1 MKLTKTFL
9 TSALLGAS
17 FYSIH
22 STAWANT
29 QETQL
34 QQAVAATEKGD
45 FQTALQL
52 LNPLAQQGNAKA
64 QNDLGWTYEQKQDYV
79 EAVAWYRKAA

>member
-34 QQAVAATEKGD
+34 QQAVAATEKVI
-45 FQTALQL
+45 F
-52 LNPLAQQGNAKA
+52 
-64 QNDLGWTYEQKQDYV
+64 KQHFNC
-79 EAVAWYRKAA
+79 

>member
-22 STAWANT
+22 STAWANI

-34 QQAVAATEKGD
+34 QQGVAATEKVIFKQPSNFGCHW
-45 FQTALQL
+45 
-52 LNPLAQQGNAKA
+52 LNKA
-64 QNDLGWTYEQKQDYV
+64 MQRLNLIWV
-79 EAVAWYRKAA
+79 